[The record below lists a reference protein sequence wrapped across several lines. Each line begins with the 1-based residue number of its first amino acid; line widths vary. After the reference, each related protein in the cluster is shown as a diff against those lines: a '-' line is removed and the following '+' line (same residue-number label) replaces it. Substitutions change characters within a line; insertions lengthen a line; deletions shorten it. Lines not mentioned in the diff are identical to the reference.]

1 MFQKIFSNWNTMRA
15 IRLAIGIY
23 IIVQSIQTQEW
34 MFVALGGL
42 FTLMP
47 LLNIGCGGDACSTPT
62 TKINKTDDVT
72 FEEVKNQ

>member
-1 MFQKIFSNWNTMRA
+1 MFQKIFSNWNAMRA

-23 IIVQSIQTQEW
+23 IVVQSIQTQEW

-47 LLNIGCGGDACSTPT
+47 LLNIGCSGGACSTPIS
-62 TKINKTDDVT
+62 KGDNKTEDVT
-72 FEEVKNQ
+72 YEEIKN